1 MTMTDPATDFS
12 ASLAILGPGRLG
24 SALAHAAHNARL
36 TIAIGARDP
45 DAAADLVHA
54 LGQADVLPLADAART
69 ADLVLLTVSDDAI
82 EPVCDALASEG
93 AFRPGMIVAHCSGV
107 HDTSLL
113 ASAKHAGCH
122 VASCH
127 PLQTFPVTDAAEAL
141 RLVGAYCFCEGNPQA
156 TDLLSDFARVVG
168 AIPVVFP
175 SKGKALYHAAAVMA
189 SNYVTTLADAAID
202 AATQAGIDPATAQ
215 AALGVLLTT
224 AAENAH
230 ALGPADAITGPIA
243 RGDVGT
249 IKKHLAALADCDENL
264 RLLYRTAGARTVDLA
279 VRKGTLTPD
288 VAAELKKTLGASEHA

>member
-36 TIAIGARDP
+36 TVAIGARDP

-127 PLQTFPVTDAAEAL
+127 PLQTFPATDAAEAL

-168 AIPVVFP
+168 
-175 SKGKALYHAAAVMA
+175 AVMA